1 MIISDLRLVH
11 LPLKTSAPHHSV
23 LGGGARFVIFWLS
36 GCYMHKTSKSA
47 PPSFNSLD
55 FFQSKGITP
64 NLLHPSCPDFL
75 LQIIALSYVL
85 SAFTV
90 GPFQVRCKSVDTPS
104 MEANPER
111 RHSEGR
117 TKAQRRWSN
126 CKGYEGLLYILG
138 IYFNVSSTKLLKQPA
153 RLTS

>member
-1 MIISDLRLVH
+1 MAKI
-11 LPLKTSAPHHSV
+11 
-23 LGGGARFVIFWLS
+23 G
-36 GCYMHKTSKSA
+36 KSA
-47 PPSFNSLD
+47 PPSLNSLD

-117 TKAQRRWSN
+117 TKAQRR
-126 CKGYEGLLYILG
+126 
-138 IYFNVSSTKLLKQPA
+138 
-153 RLTS
+153 